1 MKRFLIGVD
10 MGGTNVRMG
19 IVTPEGK
26 VVKKTQ
32 YSIDISKKGL
42 ALLEELVSNLKNL
55 TRMEFK
61 ESKQLIGIGIGI
73 AGAIDMQRGI
83 INESPN
89 ILDLKRFALRDF
101 LGKRISYPIAIE
113 NDANA
118 FTLGEGWVGAAK
130 GCKHYCGIT
139 LGTGVG
145 GGIVVGGE
153 ILHGA
158 EGMAGEVGHMVIDP
172 EGPLCGCGGRG
183 CLEVYASGT
192 GIRRMALVAIE
203 KGKGQGIFKCSGG
216 DPQKVTSENVFE
228 TAQSGDVTAK
238 KVFNE
243 MGKFLGLG
251 LVNLIHLFNPEKI
264 VIGGKVSRAWDYFIG
279 SVMKT
284 VQERSMKG
292 PREKL
297 QIVKAECGDD
307 AGMLGAAY
315 SALKEKHL
323 WHSVKILYAICLAIG
338 VI

>member
-1 MKRFLIGVD
+1 MVMEQFLIGVD

-19 IVTPEGK
+19 IVTPVGK
-26 VVKKTQ
+26 VSKKTQ

-42 ALLEELVSNLKNL
+42 ALLEELVSNLKNFIRREL
-55 TRMEFK
+55 K

-73 AGAIDMQRGI
+73 AGAIDMKRGI

-89 ILDLKRFALRDF
+89 IKDLKGFALRDF
-101 LGKRISYPIAIE
+101 LEKRISYSIAIE

-118 FTLGEGWVGAAK
+118 FILGEGWVGAAK

-145 GGIVVGGE
+145 GGIVVAGE
-153 ILHGA
+153 ILHGV
-158 EGMAGEVGHMVIDP
+158 EGMAGEVGHMVINP
-172 EGPLCGCGGRG
+172 KGPLCGCGGRG

-192 GIRRMALVAIE
+192 GIRRMALEAIE
-203 KGKGQGIFKCSGG
+203 KGKGKGILKWSGG
-216 DPQKVTSENVFE
+216 DPQQMTSENIFE
-228 TAQSGDVTAK
+228 AAQSGDVTAK
-238 KVFNE
+238 KIFNE
-243 MGKFLGLG
+243 MGKSLGLG

-264 VIGGKVSRAWDYFIG
+264 VVGGKVSRAWDYFIG
-279 SVMKT
+279 SVMEI

-315 SALKEKHL
+315 SALKSNFSIEHR
-323 WHSVKILYAICLAIG
+323 A
-338 VI
+338 

>member
-1 MKRFLIGVD
+1 MEQFLIGVD

-19 IVTPEGK
+19 IVTPVGK
-26 VVKKTQ
+26 VLKKTQ
-32 YSIDISKKGL
+32 YPIDISKKGL
-42 ALLEELVSNLKNL
+42 ALLEEVVSNLKNFIRREL
-55 TRMEFK
+55 K

-73 AGAIDMQRGI
+73 AGAIDMKRGI

-89 ILDLKRFALRDF
+89 IKDLKGFALRDF
-101 LGKRISYPIAIE
+101 LEKRISYSIAIE

-118 FTLGEGWVGAAK
+118 FILGEGWVGAAK

-145 GGIVVGGE
+145 GGIVVAGE
-153 ILHGA
+153 ILHGV
-158 EGMAGEVGHMVIDP
+158 EGMAGEVGHMVINP
-172 EGPLCGCGGRG
+172 KGPLCGCGGRG

-192 GIRRMALVAIE
+192 GIRRMALEAIE
-203 KGKGQGIFKCSGG
+203 KGKGKGILKWSGG
-216 DPQKVTSENVFE
+216 DPQQMTSENVFE
-228 TAQSGDVTAK
+228 AAQSGNVTAK
-238 KVFNE
+238 KIFNE
-243 MGKFLGLG
+243 MGRSLGLG

-279 SVMKT
+279 SVMEI

-292 PREKL
+292 PREKV

-315 SALKEKHL
+315 SALKSNFSIEHR
-323 WHSVKILYAICLAIG
+323 A
-338 VI
+338 